1 LFPVTIAAKGD
12 SMATLKD
19 IVQQLRKEQE
29 RLSQELH
36 AVGAALTAFGAT
48 YVNRESTKSRL
59 SAAARARIAAAQR
72 ARWAKVRA
80 SAAQKNGGQKKVV
93 TMPKKTISAA
103 TRKKIAAAQKARWEK
118 VKAQKKSA

>member
-1 LFPVTIAAKGD
+1 
-12 SMATLKD
+12 MARLND
-19 IVQQLRKEQE
+19 IVTQLKNEQV
-29 RLSQELH
+29 RLTRELH

-48 YVNRESTKSRL
+48 YVNSKTTKSRL
-59 SAAARARIAAAQR
+59 SPAARARIAAAQR

-80 SAAQKNGGQKKVV
+80 NGAQKKIV

-103 TRKKIAAAQKARWEK
+103 TRRKIAAAQKARWEK